1 MKKILLNSIF
11 ALALLS
17 LAGCYE
23 SASTAT
29 NGAKTSKSMKCGAGK
44 CGAGMKKGAACAS
57 KAGKCGTGKCGD
69 AKKAPAMKCGAG
81 KCGSSK

>member
-23 SASTAT
+23 SANTAT
-29 NGAKTSKSMKCGAGK
+29 TGAKTTKSMKCGSGK
-44 CGAGMKKGAACAS
+44 CGAGMKKGAACDS
-57 KAGKCGTGKCGD
+57 KAGKCGD
-69 AKKAPAMKCGAG
+69 AKKAKKCGAS
-81 KCGSSK
+81 KCGDAKKHQR